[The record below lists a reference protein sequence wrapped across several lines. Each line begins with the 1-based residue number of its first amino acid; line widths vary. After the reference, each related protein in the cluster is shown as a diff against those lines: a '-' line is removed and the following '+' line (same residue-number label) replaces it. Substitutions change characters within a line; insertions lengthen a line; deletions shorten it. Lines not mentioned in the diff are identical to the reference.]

1 MKKLINNISDI
12 RTLIIPAVR
21 EYELKISDNI
31 SLFILTGSHADSAE
45 RGTLEVHFHA
55 NDLREDMVID
65 YLSPEKAR
73 NMVKSMR
80 NRLEWG
86 YDLKE
91 IMIVFRCYQKG
102 LPNKIDIRKAPTH
115 VYMKGWGSQEMLQM
129 MRARAG
135 EEKCYMLFIDLGQE
149 YFSDNLTL
157 ANIKELAIE
166 NKYKGDIYV
175 YVRIS
180 ENEPGSIHWFVA
192 E

>member
-55 NDLREDMVID
+55 DGLREDMVID
-65 YLSPEKAR
+65 YMSPEKAKY
-73 NMVKSMR
+73 MVKSMR
-80 NRLEWG
+80 DRWEW
-86 YDLKE
+86 YHSLRE
-91 IMIVFRCYQKG
+91 IMIVFHCHKKG
-102 LPNKIDIRKAPTH
+102 CKNKIDEKKAPTH
-115 VYMKGWGSQEMLQM
+115 IFMKGWGSQEMLQM
-129 MRARAG
+129 MKARAG